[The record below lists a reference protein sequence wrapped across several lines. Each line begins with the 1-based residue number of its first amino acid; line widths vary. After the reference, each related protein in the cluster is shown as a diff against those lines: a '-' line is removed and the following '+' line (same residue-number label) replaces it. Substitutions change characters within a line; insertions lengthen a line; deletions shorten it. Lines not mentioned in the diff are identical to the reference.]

1 MYYLTWCILLSFC
14 LQKGIFSDFDWFWTR
29 LDNCVTSKEKRSYQ
43 MSHFAKSVVWNL
55 TARSFVFFQ
64 SWPLGRNYLK
74 EFANISFSFLFFN
87 LELKRQK
94 RACTAFFS
102 LENHTQFQTK
112 MSKVYTLVLDRK
124 SAKTISFGLEHAYA
138 AYSVYKGIT
147 PGRKSKYLKSSVR
160 GPECPLN
167 ASFGRDMHFE
177 KERIDL
183 KGWYWNQTTQR

>member
-1 MYYLTWCILLSFC
+1 MTA
-14 LQKGIFSDFDWFWTR
+14 
-29 LDNCVTSKEKRSYQ
+29 CVTSKEKRSYQ

-87 LELKRQK
+87 LELKRQI
-94 RACTAFFS
+94 RAYTTFFFS
-102 LENHTQFQTK
+102 RNPHRPIPNQNEQSVF
-112 MSKVYTLVLDRK
+112 LVLDRK

-147 PGRKSKYLKSSVR
+147 PGGKSKYLKSSVR
-160 GPECPLN
+160 GPEWPLN
-167 ASFGRDMHFE
+167 VSFGRDMHFE